1 MKKFLATTM
10 LIIASTPAFAIDA
23 TPFFSVYAGAGG
35 WATEVSGDLGGTSTD
50 VEDLGIDDETN
61 NYFYVA
67 FEHWVPVIPN
77 VRLEQSSISTSG
89 AGSIST
95 RFDFADAEFLSS
107 NEVETEID
115 ITMLDAV
122 LYYEIAMFDIGLTFR
137 QFDVEV
143 EATGTVDSG
152 EAGLQVITESK
163 DVDGVLPMLYVQTK
177 IDLPFTGFY
186 VTGSGNYISYDDKS
200 VTDFRAA
207 LGYGIELSIVAEIGL
222 ELGFRS
228 FAIDLGDE
236 DDFEGDISFSGAY
249 LGANVKF

>member
-77 VRLEQSSISTSG
+77 VRLEQSSISTKG
-89 AGSIST
+89 TGTIST
-95 RFDFADAEFLSS
+95 VFNFADANFTADS
-107 NEVETEID
+107 EVATEID

-122 LYYEIAMFDIGLTFR
+122 LYYEIAMFDVGLTFR

-143 EATGTVDSG
+143 EAVGTIGADSG
-152 EAGLQVITESK
+152 AIRSEE
-163 DVDGVLPMLYVQTK
+163 VDGVLPMLYVQTK
-177 IDLPFTGFY
+177 IDLPFTGLY
-186 VTGSGNYISYDDKS
+186 VTGAANYISYDDKS

-222 ELGFRS
+222 ELGYRS

-249 LGANVKF
+249 LGANIKF

>member
-35 WATEVSGDLGGTSTD
+35 WATEVSGDLGDSSTD
-50 VEDLGIDDETN
+50 VNDLGIDDKTN

-77 VRLEQSSISTSG
+77 VRLEQTSISTSG
-89 AGSIST
+89 TGTIST
-95 RFDFADAEFLSS
+95 QFDFADVEFISD
-107 NEVETEID
+107 NAVVTDID

-122 LYYEIAMFDIGLTFR
+122 LYYEIAMFDVGLTFR

-143 EATGTVDSG
+143 EATGTVDGG
-152 EAGLQVITESK
+152 EAGLEVITEFE

-186 VTGSGNYISYDDKS
+186 VTGSANYIAIDGKS
-200 VTDFRAA
+200 VTDYRAA
-207 LGYGIELSIVAEIGL
+207 IGYGVELSIVAEVGL

-236 DDFEGDISFSGAY
+236 EDFAGDISFSGAY
-249 LGANVKF
+249 LGANIKF

>member
-77 VRLEQSSISTSG
+77 VRLEHSNISTSG
-89 AGSIST
+89 AGTIST
-95 RFDFADAEFLSS
+95 QFNFSGQAFDADASI
-107 NEVETEID
+107 NTDID
-115 ITMLDAV
+115 ITMTDAV
-122 LYYEIAMFDIGLTFR
+122 LYYELAMFDFGLTLR
-137 QFDVEV
+137 QFDIEV
-143 EATGTVDSG
+143 NAVGEVSG
-152 EAGLQVITESK
+152 VSEVRSEE
-163 DVDGVLPMLYVQTK
+163 VDGVLPMLYVQTK